1 MAQIVSI
8 CNQKGGVGKSTTVFH
23 LSRSAVLR
31 GLRVLVVDAD
41 PQGNI
46 SRLLS
51 RDPLS
56 EDQVSLADV
65 LLTRVPSRPGS
76 PDPIGIAEVIVPG
89 LWENLDVVPAVG
101 DTLSYARDQLVI
113 TGAGREHKLR
123 EALEEIQTEYDLI
136 FIDCPPSL
144 DQLPLNALTASSGA
158 MIVTHTRLL
167 SLSGINQLMQ
177 TIANVQKYNNPDLRI
192 LGITVNHYEK
202 ELVASRHWMLD
213 LQQAADTNGW
223 PLLSPSVP
231 KRTLIANTS
240 ESGQAL
246 DEQGADGAALT
257 RIYDRH
263 LTALLEGAQR

>member
-23 LSRSAVLR
+23 LSRAAVCR
-31 GLRVLVVDAD
+31 GLRVLVIDAD
-41 PQGNI
+41 PQGNL
-46 SRLLS
+46 SQLLS

-56 EDQVSLADV
+56 EEQVSLADV
-65 LLTRVPSRPGS
+65 LLSRVPSRPGS
-76 PDPIGIAEVIVPG
+76 PEPIGIAEVIVPG
-89 LWENLDVVPAVG
+89 LWEHLDLVPAVG

-123 EALEEIQTEYDLI
+123 ESLEEIQAEYDLI

-144 DQLPLNALTASSGA
+144 DQLTLNALTASNGV

-167 SLSGINQLMQ
+167 SLSGMNQLMQ
-177 TIANVQKYNNPDLRI
+177 TITNVQRYNNHDLQI
-192 LGITVNHYEK
+192 LGVTVNQYEK
-202 ELVASRHWMLD
+202 ELTAARHWMLD
-213 LQQAADTNGW
+213 LQHAAQERDW
-223 PLLSPSVP
+223 PLLSPPIP
-231 KRTLIANTS
+231 KRTLVANTT

-246 DEQGADGAALT
+246 DEQGAAGAELA

-263 LTALLEGAQR
+263 LTALLEGAQ